1 MTAPS
6 VPGALRR
13 IAASIVAEPVHD
25 DGTLGRFPLMDS
37 LRALAA
43 LSIFAY
49 HSLALTHPDS
59 AAAQDLVS
67 TLTVGVPVFFA
78 ISGFLLYRPFVLAAL
93 GDRPGPRLVPYAW
106 RRVLRLVPA
115 YWLALTVI
123 LVLRH
128 DFSGTGDVL
137 QAYAFA
143 QVYDPG
149 PIVGLPQAWSLDC
162 EIIYYAAVPL
172 VAFAVAGPAPT
183 ARRHVLAGVALI
195 VLSVVFKF
203 WAQTWGSTDV
213 GGAQVLVFQPG
224 WNLDLFAVGMVV
236 AAWSARNEL
245 RGAPDGLARIIAR
258 RPGLFWL
265 GAAVVFVTSALLRDT
280 YGSDAGVAALH
291 ALDAL
296 FAVLLIAPAVA
307 GPPLAGPLRR
317 RVLANRGL
325 LTVGV
330 LSYGIYLWHVFIVEQ
345 VFKLRDRLDLGDG
358 IAVNAGVI
366 ATALVITVVVSA
378 LSWVLLE
385 RPALSLKRLAGR
397 PTSSPQVSAAQPATI
412 AVRAE
417 R

>member
-1 MTAPS
+1 MSAAT
-6 VPGALRR
+6 VPAALRR
-13 IAASIVAEPVHD
+13 VAASIVAQPVHD

-59 AAAQDLVS
+59 AAAQDLIS

-78 ISGFLLYRPFVLAAL
+78 ISGFLLYRPFVLSSL
-93 GDRPGPRLVPYAW
+93 GGRPGPRLLPYAW
-106 RRVLRLVPA
+106 RRVLRLVPG

-123 LVLRH
+123 LALRA

-137 QAYAFA
+137 QAYGFA

-162 EIIYYAAVPL
+162 EIIYYAMLPL
-172 VAFAVAGPAPT
+172 VALAVAGPAPT
-183 ARRHVLAGVALI
+183 TRRHVLAGVALI
-195 VLSVVFKF
+195 LLSVVFKV

-213 GGAQVLVFQPG
+213 GGAQSLVFQPG
-224 WNLDLFAVGMVV
+224 WNLDLFAVGMLV
-236 AAWSARNEL
+236 AVWSARHEL
-245 RGAPDGLARIIAR
+245 RGHPDALGRLVAR
-258 RPGLFWL
+258 RPALFWL
-265 GAAVVFVTSALLRDT
+265 GAAVTFVASALLRDT

-307 GPPLAGPLRR
+307 GPPLAGVLRR

-325 LTVGV
+325 LTIGV

-345 VFKLRDRLDLGDG
+345 VFKVRDRVDLGSG
-358 IAVNAGVI
+358 VAVNAAVI
-366 ATALVITVVVSA
+366 VAALVLTLIVSA
-378 LSWVLLE
+378 LSWVLVE

-397 PTSSPQVSAAQPATI
+397 PTNSPHVSPGQPATV
-412 AVRAE
+412 AVSSE